1 MHRVRLK
8 LATFK
13 FENQV
18 PFPWLICWFRNIP
31 CGYILSVAKLSKH
44 QSSVLWGTDKKRRPS
59 PLPHSPQSE
68 YCKGSNAL
76 VDQSSYLLFLYEAPK
91 IYAISIWY
99 GKTHLCSYTI
109 SLERKFHEK
118 VTVQCSSSLSKQG
131 KYRTKKYWKIYK
143 CDEKEVYKEW
153 SILDNKNVWKVV
165 ESLVSSKITTE
176 VTSILKFKGIWHK
189 VWNNLK
195 IC

>member
-1 MHRVRLK
+1 M
-8 LATFK
+8 
-13 FENQV
+13 
-18 PFPWLICWFRNIP
+18 PCPWLICWFWNIP
-31 CGYILSVAKLSKH
+31 CGYILNMAKLYKH
-44 QSSVLWGTDKKRRPS
+44 QSSVLLGTDKKLPPFPS
-59 PLPHSPQSE
+59 FQSE

-109 SLERKFHEK
+109 SLERKFHGK

-143 CDEKEVYKEW
+143 CDEKGVYKEW

-165 ESLVSSKITTE
+165 
-176 VTSILKFKGIWHK
+176 
-189 VWNNLK
+189 
-195 IC
+195 